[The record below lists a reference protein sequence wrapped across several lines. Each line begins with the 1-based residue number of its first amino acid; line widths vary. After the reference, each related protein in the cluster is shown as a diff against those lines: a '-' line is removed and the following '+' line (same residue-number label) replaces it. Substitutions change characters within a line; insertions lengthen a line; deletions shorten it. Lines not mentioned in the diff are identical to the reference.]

1 MVMKHSKQWPR
12 QISMEAFRR
21 AWPLE
26 GEALWVTVF
35 ETHREKMQIKNVN
48 IAVANLE
55 KIFTATFK
63 LANSKGFQAM
73 SLRDLSRETGISMG
87 GIYAYIGS
95 KEELASVI
103 ESVLRLHIER
113 VIGGLA
119 SEELDAVQRLKAI
132 IYGDLYLSEILNPW
146 YYFCFMEV
154 KGLPREQQE
163 TAMQLELQFDQML
176 MDTFR
181 LGLSTGVFR
190 GDRFELLASNT
201 THMLQQWYLKRW
213 KFRRMKVSLEDYAG
227 FVLAN
232 VLLSL
237 GCDADHALPAA
248 AWNRLSLG

>member
-1 MVMKHSKQWPR
+1 MEANQAGQWPHH
-12 QISMEAFRR
+12 ISMESFRR

-26 GEALWVTVF
+26 GEALWTTVF
-35 ETHREKMQIKNVN
+35 EMHRAKMQIKNVN
-48 IAVANLE
+48 IAIANLE

-63 LANSKGFQAM
+63 LSNAKGFQAM

-113 VIGGLA
+113 VIGSL
-119 SEELDAVQRLKAI
+119 SEEELDAVQRLKAI

-163 TAMQLELQFDQML
+163 FAMQLELHFDQML
-176 MDTFR
+176 LDTFR
-181 LGLSTGVFR
+181 LGQQTGVFSAE
-190 GDRFELLASNT
+190 DEELLASNT

-213 KFRRMKVSLEDYAG
+213 KFKRMKVGLEAYAA
-227 FVLAN
+227 FVLDN

-237 GCDADHALPAA
+237 GCNNNDAGSAT
-248 AWNRLSLG
+248 RLKSLG